1 MSMSDAEEPGMPVS
15 LTCCSH
21 SPLMLTGIEASIPG
35 EQARFMDTMTTVSRE
50 LHAFRP
56 DLILLFGP
64 DHFNG
69 FFYDV
74 MPSYCIGLAAEATRD
89 WGMAGGPLRVPRDL
103 ALACARHLHRRDF
116 DACVSYD
123 MKVDHGLT
131 ISLTQLAG
139 ALARYDVLPVFVNCA
154 ADPRPSM
161 RRVRELG
168 AEIGA
173 FLAGQGLRIAV
184 VASGGL
190 SHDPPT
196 PRFARSPLE
205 VARRFV
211 KRATPTAE
219 ELAAREARV
228 VQAARDLV
236 VGKGPC
242 MPPNPAWDRGFLE
255 SLTRFDITRLDAIDD
270 AEIDREAGFGGHEV
284 RTWVAAHAAARALA
298 GDARLAPDVRYYGV
312 IPEWLTGMG
321 VLTATC

>member
-1 MSMSDAEEPGMPVS
+1 MRTHLV
-15 LTCCSH
+15 CCSH
-21 SPLMLTGIEASIPG
+21 SPLMLTGIEESVPG
-35 EQARFMDTMTTVSRE
+35 EQKRFMDTMEAVSRE
-50 LHAFRP
+50 LHAFGP
-56 DLILLFGP
+56 DLVLLFGP

-69 FFYDV
+69 FFYEL
-74 MPSYCIGLAAEATRD
+74 MPSYCIGFAAEGTRD
-89 WGMAGGPLRVPRDL
+89 WGLPGGALRVPRDL

-131 ISLTQLAG
+131 ITLTQLAG
-139 ALARYDVLPVFVNCA
+139 ALTRYDVLPVFVNCA

-168 AEIGA
+168 AEIGRY
-173 FLAGQGLRIAV
+173 LAGQELRVAV

-196 PRFARSPLE
+196 PRFAKSPPEL
-205 VARRFV
+205 ARRFV
-211 KRATPTAE
+211 TRATPTAD

-236 VGKGPC
+236 AGKGPC
-242 MPPNPAWDRGFLE
+242 MPPDPEWDRRFLE
-255 SLTRFDITRLDAIDD
+255 SLARFDTARLDAIDD
-270 AEIDREAGFGGHEV
+270 AEIDRVAGFGGHEV

-298 GDARLAPDVRYYGV
+298 GDADLAPDVRYYAV

-321 VLTATC
+321 VLTASR